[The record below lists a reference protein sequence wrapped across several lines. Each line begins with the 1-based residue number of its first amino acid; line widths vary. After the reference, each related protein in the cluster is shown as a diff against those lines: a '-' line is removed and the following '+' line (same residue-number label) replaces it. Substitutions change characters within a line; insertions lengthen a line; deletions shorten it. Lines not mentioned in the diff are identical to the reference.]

1 MGSVGIIS
9 PLQSTVPAMP
19 DGQPWHHFTPAIY
32 GTSHARMAVAL
43 DGLDDDVAAGVHHER
58 FLPPLPLDTGQACAF
73 AEGDDTDDVEG
84 VLQACAEADDAEGV
98 HHALAL
104 VRGGGAMRVLED
116 TDGVGVV
123 LDLAAAMDSS
133 RATLDTALVRA
144 LRKH

>member
-32 GTSHARMAVAL
+32 GSSHARTALAL

-58 FLPPLPLDTGQACAF
+58 FLPPLPLDTGHACAF

-116 TDGVGVV
+116 ADGVVH
-123 LDLAAAMDSS
+123 DLAAVMDSS
-133 RATLDTALVRA
+133 RATLDTALVRV
-144 LRKH
+144 LR